1 MLEYPNDIQE
11 KLGMDQVIQLVRARC
26 KSDHGVEFLEKV
38 RPSSRVDDISKWLD
52 QTNEMVRIL
61 SSGDNLPSRDFQD
74 LRVFLKKIKV
84 KGTFLQGEDFS
95 QLRSLLTLLY
105 QWTQYVKKTR
115 KSIHSFVR

>member
-61 SSGDNLPSRDFQD
+61 SSGDNLP
-74 LRVFLKKIKV
+74 LYLKVRNPPIIIINSINKNKLINKVIYLSLKILIFFK
-84 KGTFLQGEDFS
+84 L
-95 QLRSLLTLLY
+95 
-105 QWTQYVKKTR
+105 
-115 KSIHSFVR
+115 